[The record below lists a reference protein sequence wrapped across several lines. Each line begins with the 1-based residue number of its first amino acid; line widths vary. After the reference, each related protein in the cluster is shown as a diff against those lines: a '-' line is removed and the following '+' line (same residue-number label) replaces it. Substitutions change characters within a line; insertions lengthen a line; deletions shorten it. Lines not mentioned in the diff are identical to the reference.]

1 MTTTSGFAPLTLPQA
16 PVLASPRRRR
26 GPDLRLGGTVLLTV
40 VLAEAALLFFP
51 HVLLLHPAQ
60 ASVLFKQV
68 SGYTMVVL
76 MVAAM
81 AFGFL
86 RRAPAL
92 LSHQRTLND
101 IHQFGGLLLLLLLS
115 LHVASRP
122 SGFLLLMFHG
132 LACSLGAGALRSLFG
147 LRLGRA
153 ASTALLAVHISLSC
167 LLCAAVLLH
176 LYFVYSYTA

>member
-1 MTTTSGFAPLTLPQA
+1 VLPA
-16 PVLASPRRRR
+16 AGRRR
-26 GPDLRLGGTVLLTV
+26 GPDLRLAGTVIVTV
-40 VLAEAALLFFP
+40 LLAEAALLFFP

-68 SGYTMVVL
+68 SGYL
-76 MVAAM
+76 MVLLIAAAM

-92 LSHQRTLND
+92 AAHQRTLND

-115 LHVASRP
+115 LHAASRP
-122 SGFLLLMFHG
+122 AGFLLLLFHG
-132 LACSLGAGALRSLFG
+132 LACALGAGALRSLLG
-147 LRLGRA
+147 PRLARA
-153 ASTALLAVHISLSC
+153 ASIALLAVHISLSC

-176 LYFVYSYTA
+176 LYFVYAYTA